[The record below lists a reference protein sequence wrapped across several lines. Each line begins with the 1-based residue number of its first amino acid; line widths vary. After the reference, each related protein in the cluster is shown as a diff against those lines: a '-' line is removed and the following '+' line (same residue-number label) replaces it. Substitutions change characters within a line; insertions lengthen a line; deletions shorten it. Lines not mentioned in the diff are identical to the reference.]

1 MFNGRT
7 SLHLDIPVMRDVS
20 ASNGLPEP
28 APAQPEPPLRLAL
41 APAPRPAPVPVRR
54 PHPWLLVVDD
64 ETPAAFT
71 ALTWALREAARREAT
86 VVAVA
91 VLDAPEGSRDRRADL
106 DARVGRAV
114 AETGSTAQVQTA
126 VLDAAVLAALTGAAR
141 GADLVVVGAVGKTLL
156 RPAVPR
162 TAARRVARG
171 A

>member
-1 MFNGRT
+1 MPTGWT
-7 SLHLDIPVMRDVS
+7 PPDLDTPVLRDVS
-20 ASNGLPEP
+20 ASVDVPEP
-28 APAQPEPPLRLAL
+28 APAPPEPPLRLSV
-41 APAPRPAPVPVRR
+41 APAPHQAPVPLRR

-64 ETPAAFT
+64 ETPATYA

-91 VLDAPEGSRDRRADL
+91 VTDAPDGSRDRRADL
-106 DARVGRAV
+106 DARVGLAV
-114 AETGSTAQVQTA
+114 AETGSSAQVQTA

-156 RPAVPR
+156 RPAVSR
-162 TAARRVARG
+162 TAARRLARG

>member
-1 MFNGRT
+1 MPNGRT
-7 SLHLDIPVMRDVS
+7 SLDLDTPVLRDVS
-20 ASNGLPEP
+20 ASVDVPEP
-28 APAQPEPPLRLAL
+28 APAHREPPLRLSV
-41 APAPRPAPVPVRR
+41 APAHHPIPLRR

-64 ETPAAFT
+64 ETPAAY
-71 ALTWALREAARREAT
+71 ASLSWALREAARREAT

-91 VLDAPEGSRDRRADL
+91 VMDAPESSRDRRADL

-114 AETGSTAQVQTA
+114 AETGSAAPVQTA
-126 VLDAAVLAALTGAAR
+126 VLDAVVIAALTGAAR

-162 TAARRVARG
+162 TAARGVARG